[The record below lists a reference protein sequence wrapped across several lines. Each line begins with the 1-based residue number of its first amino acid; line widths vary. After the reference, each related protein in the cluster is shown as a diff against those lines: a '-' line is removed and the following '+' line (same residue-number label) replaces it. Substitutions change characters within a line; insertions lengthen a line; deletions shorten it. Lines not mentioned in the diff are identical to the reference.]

1 MFPKSSSI
9 RPIWNSVA
17 KSFGGVAV
25 LVVLLVAAVSGDDG
39 RCGACAG
46 DFENLPPKENVRPAA
61 RNALERGGTAIS

>member
-1 MFPKSSSI
+1 M
-9 RPIWNSVA
+9 
-17 KSFGGVAV
+17 